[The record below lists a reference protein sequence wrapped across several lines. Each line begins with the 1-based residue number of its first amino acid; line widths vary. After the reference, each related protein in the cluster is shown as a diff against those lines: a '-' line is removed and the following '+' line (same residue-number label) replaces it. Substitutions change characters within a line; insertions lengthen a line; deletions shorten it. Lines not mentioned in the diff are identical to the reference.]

1 MAKTLVLSFIAND
14 ETGSFDRITETVSE
28 AGGNWSES

>member
-14 ETGSFDRITETVSE
+14 ETRIVDRATEIVSE
-28 AGGNWSES
+28 AGGN